1 MFELKQ
7 TDTFRKWWGKLKDHH
22 ARGLMA
28 ARLNRLAYGFE
39 GDVKPVGACVMELR
53 IHAGPGYRIYYHR
66 KGDTIVILLCGGDK
80 GTQSRD
86 IDAAKRLLNELDTSL

>member
-7 TDTFRKWWGKLKDHH
+7 TDTFRKWWGKLKDHQ

-39 GDVKPVGACVMELR
+39 GDVKPVGAGVMELR
-53 IHAGPGYRIYYHR
+53 IHTGPGYRIYYHR
-66 KGDTIVILLCGGDK
+66 KGDTIVILLV
-80 GTQSRD
+80 
-86 IDAAKRLLNELDTSL
+86 ALRLILMPPCRQMMNERR